1 MAVVILFPFTGEAL
15 VLVCWGTLL
24 DELCW
29 GALHVQALVK
39 TVSRL
44 AFVHPLG
51 LRQHGSRQTQA
62 GQLQQRH
69 AGERKKKTLIRCVR
83 VENVGEVSLKV
94 YVVC

>member
-51 LRQHGSRQTQA
+51 LRQHGSLQTQA
-62 GQLQQRH
+62 GQLLQRH
-69 AGERKKKTLIRCVR
+69 AGGEEKKLIRCVR

-94 YVVC
+94 SVVC

>member
-1 MAVVILFPFTGEAL
+1 MAVVILFPFIGEAL

-29 GALHVQALVK
+29 GALHAQALVK

-51 LRQHGSRQTQA
+51 LRQHGSLQTQA
-62 GQLQQRH
+62 GQFLQRH
-69 AGERKKKTLIRCVR
+69 AEGEKKET
-83 VENVGEVSLKV
+83 NQ
-94 YVVC
+94 VCSC

>member
-51 LRQHGSRQTQA
+51 LRQHGSLQTQA
-62 GQLQQRH
+62 GQLLQRH
-69 AGERKKKTLIRCVR
+69 ARAEKKKLI
-83 VENVGEVSLKV
+83 
-94 YVVC
+94 VCSY

>member
-15 VLVCWGTLL
+15 VLVCRRTLL

-29 GALHVQALVK
+29 GALHVQAIVK

-51 LRQHGSRQTQA
+51 LRQHGSLQTQA
-62 GQLQQRH
+62 GQLLQRH
-69 AGERKKKTLIRCVR
+69 AGGIKET
-83 VENVGEVSLKV
+83 NQ
-94 YVVC
+94 VCSC